1 MLFSK
6 TKTIITVLL
15 SGALLLAGLS
25 SAQAHVSTQA
35 YGEKYYAG
43 GGATLFIRVPHAKA
57 DASTVKIVVELPE
70 NLGIVKPAHIGGWV
84 ESSTFSADKKNTLTL
99 TWDGGN
105 LPDASFQDFGMKL
118 TLPKTPGV
126 LYFKTV
132 QYFNDGT
139 TEGWVQIPTAGVDSH
154 SLALPAPSYT
164 VVDKASAVDVAQLKK
179 DLDEAKAQ
187 IAVLASVD
195 AVLTGVNVNVLADL
209 KSTLKRKAYSITDAK
224 GAVLYKGKIN
234 SWGDFDVTIRNKG
247 IKAGAI
253 LTINVDSQKAINV
266 TVK

>member
-6 TKTIITVLL
+6 AKTIITVLL
-15 SGALLLAGLS
+15 SGALLLAGVS

-43 GGATLFIRVPHAKA
+43 GGATLFLRVPHAKA

-84 ESSTFSADKKNTLTL
+84 ESSTFSADMKNTLTL

-105 LPDASFQDFGMKL
+105 LPDTSFQDFGMKL

-139 TEGWVQIPTAGVDSH
+139 TEGWVQIPTGDGA
-154 SLALPAPSYT
+154 SLAQPAPSYT

-247 IKAGAI
+247 IATGAI
-253 LTINVDSQKAINV
+253 LTINVDGQKAINV